1 MNILVYGA
9 GVLGSL
15 YAARLR
21 SAGHRVS
28 LLARGRRLADLRR
41 YGLALENAITGRK
54 TFALVNAVERP
65 DPDEAYDLALVPV
78 RKTQLPEVLPA
89 LSAGHRIPAFL
100 FMVCNA
106 EGPDAMIRALGRD
119 RVLMGYAGA
128 GGIRTGPLV
137 RYTRVSPLLQRTVI
151 GEVDGR
157 ITPRLKSIRKAFVGA
172 GFPTVLSPNI
182 DAWLKTHVA
191 WVCPVAQAL
200 YREGGDILRLADS
213 RESVRLMVRAI
224 HDGFRVLEGLGVP
237 PTGPFWVRSQAWVP
251 EPMLVRIW
259 RRALRTRMA
268 LISMAWH
275 ANSTREEMSRV
286 ANDFRTL
293 VKKAGIP
300 TPALDRL
307 SLSAGQDIP

>member
-54 TFALVNAVERP
+54 TFALVDAVERP

-89 LSAGHRIPAFL
+89 LSAGRRIPAFL

-157 ITPRLKSIRKAFVGA
+157 VTPRLKAIRKAE
-172 GFPTVLSPNI
+172 
-182 DAWLKTHVA
+182 
-191 WVCPVAQAL
+191 
-200 YREGGDILRLADS
+200 YRRLAED
-213 RESVRLMVRAI
+213 AC
-224 HDGFRVLEGLGVP
+224 GLGLP
-237 PTGPFWVRSQAWVP
+237 GRPG
-251 EPMLVRIW
+251 LVSRG
-259 RRALRTRMA
+259 RRY
-268 LISMAWH
+268 S
-275 ANSTREEMSRV
+275 
-286 ANDFRTL
+286 
-293 VKKAGIP
+293 
-300 TPALDRL
+300 
-307 SLSAGQDIP
+307 SAGRQPGERSPDGPGHP